1 MSDYPDNYGLL
12 FRVLADATGL
22 YATGH
27 QVLSSQYIWKN
38 NSLVRIVSYCLTPDK
53 NILSVS
59 TAHS

>member
-12 FRVLADATGL
+12 FRVLADATDL

-27 QVLSSQYIWKN
+27 QVLSSQYMWKN

-53 NILSVS
+53 NILLVS